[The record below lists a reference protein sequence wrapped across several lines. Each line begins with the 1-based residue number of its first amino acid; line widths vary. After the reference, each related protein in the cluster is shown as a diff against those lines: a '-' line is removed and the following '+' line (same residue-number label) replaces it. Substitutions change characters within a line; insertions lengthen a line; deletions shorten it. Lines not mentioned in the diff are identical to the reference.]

1 MKLLVGMGSK
11 KVNVFFF
18 RNHDPGRRE
27 HITALIGEEVAHKL
41 CFECPFCGTISI
53 LYHSPMDLKAYFAHH
68 SKFRCTKST
77 KNYSSRPSVS
87 FLFMN

>member
-1 MKLLVGMGSK
+1 MI
-11 KVNVFFF
+11 
-18 RNHDPGRRE
+18 P
-27 HITALIGEEVAHKL
+27 LIGEEVARKV

-53 LYHSPMDLKAYFAHH
+53 LYHSPMNLKSYFAHH